1 MKTDKSF
8 EIIVEIPHETIDE
21 ITKPFRERIV
31 ELEQQNQHLI
41 DDVESEKIKKLESE
55 ISYLNKQLEL
65 SIISLDSEKEL
76 KAYKKFCK
84 KHEKCQLSAK
94 ANGGKVPY
102 IVLNGTGVGTCKK
115 VICQI
120 CGKEQDITDISVW

>member
-1 MKTDKSF
+1 MKKEKINSEGEREYDIFVRLHPES
-8 EIIVEIPHETIDE
+8 VDE
-21 ITKPFRERIV
+21 ITKPYRDKIF
-31 ELEQQNQHLI
+31 ELEA
-41 DDVESEKIKKLESE
+41 E
-55 ISYLNKQLEL
+55 ISKLKHDLEM
-65 SIISLDSEKEL
+65 SPITFDSEKEL

-84 KHEKCQLSAK
+84 KHKKCQLSAK

-115 VICQI
+115 VICQV

>member
-1 MKTDKSF
+1 MKKDDKQKRDTF
-8 EIIVEIPHETIDE
+8 IEIFSE
-21 ITKPFRERIV
+21 ITKPYCDI
-31 ELEQQNQHLI
+31 I
-41 DDVESEKIKKLESE
+41 EKLKTE
-55 ISYLNKQLEL
+55 ISRLRHDLEM
-65 SIISLDSEKEL
+65 SPIQFDSEKEL

-84 KHEKCQLSAK
+84 KHEKCQLTSK

-115 VICQI
+115 VVCQV